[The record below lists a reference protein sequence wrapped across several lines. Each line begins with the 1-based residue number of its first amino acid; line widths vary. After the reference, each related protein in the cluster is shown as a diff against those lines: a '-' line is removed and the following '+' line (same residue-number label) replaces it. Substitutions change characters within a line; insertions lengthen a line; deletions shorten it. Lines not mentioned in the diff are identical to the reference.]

1 MNISFIRKHKKLKF
15 LFEFISFFAG
25 VIIFSAGIGLFITPG
40 KIAVGGFTGIS
51 IIINNLTSFPVGILI
66 IILNIPMFIICAK
79 IFGLKFIFKTIIGVI
94 ASSVFID
101 IFGALDPF
109 KEILSFE
116 LCALFGGVLQ
126 GIGLGII
133 YLNGYTTGGTDLVI
147 WLLKLK
153 FPHITSGFLLFILDS
168 IVVTV
173 AALIARDA
181 QVVLY
186 SAIAIFSYTK
196 VLDTILGSSDRT
208 NLALIIS
215 EKYTELAD
223 NIMEILSR
231 GVTIIESRGWFTK
244 ESKPMIMSVI
254 DRSQIYSL
262 RNIINEYDPNAF
274 FILADAREVIGLG
287 FKDIN
292 PDKKKQ

>member
-1 MNISFIRKHKKLKF
+1 MNIAYIRNHKKLKTV
-15 LFEFISFFAG
+15 FEFISFFVG
-25 VIIFSAGIGLFITPG
+25 VIIFSAGVGLFITPG
-40 KIAVGGFTGIS
+40 GIAIGGFTGIS

-66 IILNIPMFIICAK
+66 IILNIPMFAICAK
-79 IFGLKFIFKTIIGVI
+79 IFGIKFIFKTIIGVI

-109 KEILSFE
+109 KEVLSYE

-126 GIGLGII
+126 GVGLGII
-133 YLNGYTTGGTDLVI
+133 YLNGYTTGGSDLVI

-153 FPHITSGFLLFILDS
+153 FPHMTTGFILFVFDS
-168 IVVTV
+168 VVVTI

-181 QVVLY
+181 QMVLY

-196 VLDTILGSSDRT
+196 VLDTILGSGDRA
-208 NLALIIS
+208 NLAFVIS
-215 EKYTELAD
+215 DKYTDISD
-223 NIMEILSR
+223 NIMEILGR
-231 GVTIIESRGWFTK
+231 GVTVIESRGWFTK
-244 ESKPMIMSVI
+244 ESKPMIMCVI

-262 RNIINEYDPNAF
+262 RNIINDHDPNAF

-287 FKDIN
+287 FKDIDPN
-292 PDKKKQ
+292 RKK

>member
-244 ESKPMIMSVI
+244 ESKPMIMCVI